1 MGLSLLYL
9 VTVKRRLCQ
18 MNQPNNYADK
28 NICLKS
34 PTAWGTVPL
43 NVGFHSPRQGEIFQ
57 SCIFH
62 LKRSSN
68 GLEFNRL
75 YTASPSAV
83 RIYFWRGWRGEL
95 GYFIVTRPFWRA
107 GVREY
112 SRKLGRFFKPT
123 TSIIS
128 LTLFSSVPI
137 AMINRFIFFRKRRY
151 CFIKACM
158 GTCMGTCMGVIHI
171 TITNQHIAV
180 LQFMMFA
187 RHQIPEELCKE
198 WLVGFYTFW
207 RIAVVGTNKGI
218 AEIHFNILVCLF
230 RNIIIL
236 DAILDPQNRTKFLL
250 DLSACLYTAANFS
263 CFPLEG
269 IPKGNI
275 SKSQSYLC
283 MLLV

>member
-34 PTAWGTVPL
+34 PTAWGTVPP

-112 SRKLGRFFKPT
+112 SLN
-123 TSIIS
+123 SA
-128 LTLFSSVPI
+128 TLWF
-137 AMINRFIFFRKRRY
+137 NFIY
-151 CFIKACM
+151 
-158 GTCMGTCMGVIHI
+158 
-171 TITNQHIAV
+171 
-180 LQFMMFA
+180 
-187 RHQIPEELCKE
+187 
-198 WLVGFYTFW
+198 
-207 RIAVVGTNKGI
+207 
-218 AEIHFNILVCLF
+218 
-230 RNIIIL
+230 
-236 DAILDPQNRTKFLL
+236 KFLSNKKL
-250 DLSACLYTAANFS
+250 LRILPCQIFHLS
-263 CFPLEG
+263 
-269 IPKGNI
+269 
-275 SKSQSYLC
+275 
-283 MLLV
+283 

>member
-34 PTAWGTVPL
+34 PTAWGTVPP

-75 YTASPSAV
+75 YTSSPSAV
-83 RIYFWRGWRGEL
+83 SIYFWRGWRGEL

-112 SRKLGRFFKPT
+112 SRKLGRF
-123 TSIIS
+123 S
-128 LTLFSSVPI
+128 
-137 AMINRFIFFRKRRY
+137 NR
-151 CFIKACM
+151 
-158 GTCMGTCMGVIHI
+158 
-171 TITNQHIAV
+171 
-180 LQFMMFA
+180 L
-187 RHQIPEELCKE
+187 PPL
-198 WLVGFYTFW
+198 
-207 RIAVVGTNKGI
+207 
-218 AEIHFNILVCLF
+218 
-230 RNIIIL
+230 
-236 DAILDPQNRTKFLL
+236 
-250 DLSACLYTAANFS
+250 
-263 CFPLEG
+263 FPLRSFHLCQSQWLTALYFSD
-269 IPKGNI
+269 NADTVS
-275 SKSQSYLC
+275 SK
-283 MLLV
+283 LVWVLVWVSSTSL